1 MGKKNGV
8 LKVNGRRILYSTILF
23 FILVQPCIATE
34 DPAQF
39 PSKPITLIIPW
50 APGGSTD
57 LSGRKLADL
66 TGKILGQPM
75 VIENKPGASGVIG
88 INAVAKAAPDGYTI
102 GAMTYSANVI
112 IPHLRSVPY
121 DTKKDFSF
129 IMQYCEAPM
138 IFSVLIDSPWKTFK
152 EFVEEA
158 RKNPGKMKYSTPGP
172 LGGQH
177 IFMEHVFFLE
187 EVKVNHI
194 PVGGGTEATRQLL
207 GGHLDGA
214 ITPDFVPHIQSGKVR
229 GLAVQP
235 EKRMKAV
242 PDIPTFLELG
252 YKVESPNYTGICA
265 PQGLHPVVLKK
276 LFDAFKKA
284 YEDPSFQEF
293 MAKIYLPTV
302 FRDSGSFK
310 EMVFKDFDS
319 QGRVLKELGLIK

>member
-1 MGKKNGV
+1 M
-8 LKVNGRRILYSTILF
+8 ILYSTILF
-23 FILVQPCIATE
+23 FILVQPCIGLRIT
-34 DPAQF
+34 AQF

-138 IFSVLIDSPWKTFK
+138 IFSVLIDSPWKTFM

-177 IFMEHVFFLE
+177 IFMEHVFCLE

-194 PVGGGTEATRQLL
+194 PVGGGY
-207 GGHLDGA
+207 GGNSTA
-214 ITPDFVPHIQSGKVR
+214 IRGPFGWGDNAGFCPPHPIGKSR

-265 PQGLHPVVLKK
+265 PKVCIR
-276 LFDAFKKA
+276 LF
-284 YEDPSFQEF
+284 
-293 MAKIYLPTV
+293 
-302 FRDSGSFK
+302 
-310 EMVFKDFDS
+310 
-319 QGRVLKELGLIK
+319 